1 MSEPD
6 MRDGM
11 RIEWDVVIAMDDGL
25 ELRADV
31 YRPPTEGRYPV
42 ILSYGP
48 YAKGLP
54 FQVGYATAWEQMVRN
69 HPDVAAG
76 STNKYQAW
84 EVADPEK
91 WVPHGYACVRVDA
104 RGWGRSPGY
113 LEPYSPRETRD
124 LYDCIEWAAAQ
135 PWSSGR
141 VGLLGISY
149 YAVNQ
154 WLVASLEPP
163 HLTAML
169 PWEGAGDFYRDGN
182 YHGGIRA
189 TAKNRWYRRVIESVQ
204 HGLGERGA
212 TNPNTGELVTGPET
226 LTDDELAANRAD
238 YVADIK
244 SHPLDDAWHRER
256 SAHWDD
262 ITVPFLSAGN
272 WGGHGLH
279 LRGNV
284 EGFVRAASPDKWL
297 EIHGREHWTEFY
309 TDYGTSLQRRFFDH
323 FLKGAD
329 NGWERQPRVSLQV
342 RSIDGFTPRGENEW
356 PLARTRWTKLYLD
369 AAGLALAESPPE
381 SGARTSY
388 AATGDGVTFS
398 TAPLAAAT
406 EITGPVAAKLFCSS
420 DTTDAD
426 LFAVVRV
433 FAPDGSEVTF
443 QAAVDPHGPIAQGW
457 LRASHR
463 KLDERLSTPYRPYHT
478 HDEIEPLVP
487 RELYELD
494 VEIWPTSIVVPAG
507 YRVALTIRG
516 TDYEY
521 PGLQDGGPQLS
532 HFRGST
538 MRGSGI
544 YLHDDPDDRPP
555 EIYGGTVTL
564 ATGGDHAS
572 YLLVPVIP
580 AE

>member
-1 MSEPD
+1 
-6 MRDGM
+6 
-11 RIEWDVVIAMDDGL
+11 
-25 ELRADV
+25 
-31 YRPPTEGRYPV
+31 V

-54 FQVGYATAWEQMVRN
+54 FQVGYTSSWEQMVRN

-135 PWSSGR
+135 PWSSAR

-463 KLDERLSTPYRPYHT
+463 KLDARLSTPYRPYHT

-487 RELYELD
+487 GELYELD